1 VRHPAQPALAGV
13 HVNGDDLELTPP
25 EAPLVAPAAV
35 KPVAPA
41 AAIGKVPIPPERQTV
56 LDAQVEDV
64 ARTLVSLPVDGVDF
78 KNAVNTLGAMADKE
92 IVASAGVANSLLE
105 RPARTMTSGA
115 FGNDS
120 DVSKQ
125 MLELRRTIE
134 KLDPSRRA
142 DLFSAKKIFGIIP
155 FGNKV
160 QDYFRSYE
168 SSQGHLNSIIEALYR
183 SRDQLLRDNASI
195 EQEKAN
201 MWKLMGQLEQY
212 AYLAR
217 RIADAVQA
225 QIAQIELSDPERAR
239 ILKEDVLFYAR
250 QKQQDI
256 ATQMAVN
263 IQGYMALDLVKK
275 NNTELQKG
283 IGRATTTTVSALRTA
298 VVVAQAIASQK
309 LVLDQIAALNTTT
322 GNLIAGNARM
332 LKDNATRVYAQA
344 SNATIDV
351 EKLKAAFAN
360 VTQAMDDMSTFK
372 LKAIGSMEQTVA
384 SLTGEVDKAKAYL
397 ATQRPRGED
406 SGVGG
411 LALPPAEPGKLA

>member
-1 VRHPAQPALAGV
+1 VPPA
-13 HVNGDDLELTPP
+13 
-25 EAPLVAPAAV
+25 EALVAPEPV
-35 KPVAPA
+35 KALPVA
-41 AAIGKVPIPPERQTV
+41 AAIGKVPIAPDRKTA
-56 LDAQVEDV
+56 LDAQVNEV
-64 ARTLVSLPVDGVDF
+64 ARTLVTLPIDGEEF
-78 KNAVNTLGAMADKE
+78 TSAVKALGAMADKE

-115 FGNDS
+115 FGKDS

-125 MLELRRTIE
+125 MLDLRRTIE

-142 DLFSAKKIFGIIP
+142 DLFSVKKIFGVIP

-168 SSQGHLNSIIEALYR
+168 SSQGHLNGIIESLFR

-201 MWKLMGQLEQY
+201 MWKLMGSLEQY
-212 AYLAR
+212 AYLAAKIGDA
-217 RIADAVQA
+217 IAE
-225 QIAQIELSDPERAR
+225 QIATIEAADPERAR

-283 IGRATTTTVSALRTA
+283 IQRATTTTVSALRTA
-298 VVVAQAIASQK
+298 VIVAQAIASQK
-309 LVLDQIAALNTTT
+309 LVLDQITALNATT
-322 GNLIAGNARM
+322 GNLIAGNAKM

-360 VTQAMDDMSTFK
+360 VTQAMDEMATFK
-372 LKAIGSMEQTVA
+372 IKAIGSMEQTVA
-384 SLTGEVDKAKAYL
+384 SLTTEVDKAKSYL
-397 ATQRPRGED
+397 ATQRSRGELTGAQD
-406 SGVGG
+406 IG
-411 LALPPAEPGKLA
+411 LALPAPSTPEIV

>member
-1 VRHPAQPALAGV
+1 LVPPA
-13 HVNGDDLELTPP
+13 
-25 EAPLVAPAAV
+25 EALVAPEPV
-35 KPVAPA
+35 KALPVA
-41 AAIGKVPIPPERQTV
+41 AAIGKVPIAPDRKTA
-56 LDAQVEDV
+56 LDAQVNEV
-64 ARTLVSLPVDGVDF
+64 ARTLVTLPIDGEEF
-78 KNAVNTLGAMADKE
+78 TSAVKALGAMADKE

-115 FGNDS
+115 FGKDS

-125 MLELRRTIE
+125 MLDLRRTIE

-142 DLFSAKKIFGIIP
+142 DLFSVKKIFGVIP

-168 SSQGHLNSIIEALYR
+168 SSQGHLNGIIESLFR

-201 MWKLMGQLEQY
+201 MWKLMGSLEQY
-212 AYLAR
+212 AYLAAKIGDA
-217 RIADAVQA
+217 IAE
-225 QIAQIELSDPERAR
+225 QIATIEAADPERAR

-283 IGRATTTTVSALRTA
+283 IQRATTTTVSALRTA
-298 VVVAQAIASQK
+298 VIVAQAIASQK
-309 LVLDQIAALNTTT
+309 LVLDQITALNATT
-322 GNLIAGNARM
+322 GNLIAGNAKM

-360 VTQAMDDMSTFK
+360 VTQAMDDMATFK
-372 LKAIGSMEQTVA
+372 IKAIGSMEQTVA
-384 SLTGEVDKAKAYL
+384 SLTTEVDKAKSYL
-397 ATQRPRGED
+397 ATQRSRGELTGAQD
-406 SGVGG
+406 IG
-411 LALPPAEPGKLA
+411 LALPAPSTPEIV

>member
-1 VRHPAQPALAGV
+1 MNEDDFQLA
-13 HVNGDDLELTPP
+13 PP
-25 EAPLVAPAAV
+25 QEALVAPAAV

-41 AAIGKVPIPPERQTV
+41 TAIGKVPIPPERQTA
-56 LDAQVEDV
+56 LDAQVDEV
-64 ARTLVSLPVDGVDF
+64 ARTLVTLPVEGPEF
-78 KNAVNTLGAMADKE
+78 KNAVDALGALADKE
-92 IVASAGVANSLLE
+92 IAASAGVANALLE
-105 RPARTMTSGA
+105 RPARTMTTGA

-134 KLDPSRRA
+134 KLDPTRRA
-142 DLFSAKKIFGIIP
+142 DLFSVKKIFGVIP
-155 FGNKV
+155 FGNKL
-160 QDYFRSYE
+160 QDYFRGYE

-225 QIAQIELSDPERAR
+225 QIAEIEVADPERAR

-309 LVLDQIAALNTTT
+309 LVLDQISALNTTT
-322 GNLIAGNARM
+322 GNLIAGNARL
-332 LKDNATRVYAQA
+332 LKENATRVYAQA

-360 VTQAMDDMSTFK
+360 VTQAMDDMSNFK
-372 LKAIGSMEQTVA
+372 VKAIGSMEQTVA

-397 ATQRPRGED
+397 ATQRVRGAE
-406 SGVGG
+406 GGAG
-411 LALPPAEPGKLA
+411 LALPAGEPSPLA

>member
-1 VRHPAQPALAGV
+1 M
-13 HVNGDDLELTPP
+13 NDDFELTPP
-25 EAPLVAPAAV
+25 QEALVAPAPV
-35 KPVAPA
+35 KALPA
-41 AAIGKVPIPPERQTV
+41 TAAIGKVPIPAEQKTA
-56 LDAQVEDV
+56 LDAQVSEV
-64 ARTLVSLPVDGVDF
+64 ARTLVTLPIDGAEF
-78 KNAVNTLGAMADKE
+78 TNAVKALGAMADKE
-92 IVASAGVANSLLE
+92 IVASASVANSLLE

-134 KLDPSRRA
+134 KLDPSRRT
-142 DLFSAKKIFGIIP
+142 DLFSAKKIFGVIP

-183 SRDQLLRDNASI
+183 SRDQLMRDNASI

-201 MWKLMGQLEQY
+201 MWKLMGTLEQY
-212 AYLAR
+212 AYLAAK
-217 RIADAVQA
+217 IGDAVA
-225 QIAQIELSDPERAR
+225 EQIATIEVTDPERAR

-309 LVLDQIAALNTTT
+309 LVLDQISALNTTT

-344 SNATIDV
+344 SNATVDV

-360 VTQAMDDMSTFK
+360 VTQAMDDMSNFK

-384 SLTGEVDKAKAYL
+384 SLTTEVDKAKSFL
-397 ATQRPRGED
+397 ASQRTRPGELG
-406 SGVGG
+406 SEAAG
-411 LALPPAEPGKLA
+411 LALPTPGAPAKLV

>member
-1 VRHPAQPALAGV
+1 MNEDDFELAPPA
-13 HVNGDDLELTPP
+13 E
-25 EAPLVAPAAV
+25 PLVAPEPV
-35 KPVAPA
+35 KALPVT
-41 AAIGKVPIPPERQTV
+41 AAIGKVPIAPEQKTA
-56 LDAQVEDV
+56 LDAQVSEV
-64 ARTLVSLPVDGVDF
+64 ARTLVTLPIDGPEF
-78 KNAVNTLGAMADKE
+78 TNAVKALGAMADKE

-142 DLFSAKKIFGIIP
+142 DLFSVKKIFGVIP
-155 FGNKV
+155 FGNKL

-168 SSQGHLNSIIEALYR
+168 SSQGHLNGIIEALYR

-201 MWKLMGQLEQY
+201 MWKLMGSLEQY
-212 AYLAR
+212 AYLAAK
-217 RIADAVQA
+217 IGDAVAA
-225 QIAQIELSDPERAR
+225 QIATIELSDPERAR

-283 IGRATTTTVSALRTA
+283 IQRATTTTVSALRTA

-309 LVLDQIAALNTTT
+309 LVLDQISALNTTT
-322 GNLIAGNARM
+322 GNLIAGNAKM
-332 LKDNATRVYAQA
+332 LKENATRVYAQA
-344 SNATIDV
+344 SNATVDV

-372 LKAIGSMEQTVA
+372 IKAIGSMEQTVA
-384 SLTGEVDKAKAYL
+384 SLTTEVDKAKSYL
-397 ATQRPRGED
+397 AAQRGRGELTGGAQD
-406 SGVGG
+406 AG
-411 LALPPAEPGKLA
+411 LALPAPSASVKIV